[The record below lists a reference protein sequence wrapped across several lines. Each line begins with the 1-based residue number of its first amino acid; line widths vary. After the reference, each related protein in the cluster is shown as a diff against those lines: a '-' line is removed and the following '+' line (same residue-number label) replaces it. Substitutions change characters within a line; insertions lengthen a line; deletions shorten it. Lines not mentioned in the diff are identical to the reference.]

1 MGLRRRE
8 AHRELESGIHPLQ
21 GEDDCD
27 RQHEDSPFDG
37 VHAEPGA
44 ERKRGHADGDLD
56 PRVPL
61 SAQDVRDSLERVAE
75 GSQKHTHIGCV
86 PKITAVARAALEQ
99 YLYLLDEAFAGDDW
113 HSLLSNLKALAPED
127 WLWLPPDGARPI
139 AEMVSHVAACK
150 NMYGN
155 HAFGDASMTW
165 EDPLADQKLLKEPS
179 AAGIE
184 QLRRFLKEAHARL
197 RAQVD
202 TLSDDAELVRPRR
215 TNWGDTAETRWI
227 IKATIEHDLYHAG
240 EINRMRALRQAN
252 DRWAFEQFT

>member
-1 MGLRRRE
+1 MDDPATNAVG
-8 AHRELESGIHPLQ
+8 APL
-21 GEDDCD
+21 
-27 RQHEDSPFDG
+27 
-37 VHAEPGA
+37 
-44 ERKRGHADGDLD
+44 
-56 PRVPL
+56 
-61 SAQDVRDSLERVAE
+61 
-75 GSQKHTHIGCV
+75 GCV

-113 HSLLSNLKALAPED
+113 HSLISNLKDLAPED

-165 EDPLADQKLLKEPS
+165 EDPLADQKLLKAAS

-184 QLRRFLKEAHARL
+184 QLLRFLKEAHAGL

-202 TLSDDAELVRPRR
+202 ALSNDAELMRPRR

-240 EINRMRALRQAN
+240 EINRMRALCQAN